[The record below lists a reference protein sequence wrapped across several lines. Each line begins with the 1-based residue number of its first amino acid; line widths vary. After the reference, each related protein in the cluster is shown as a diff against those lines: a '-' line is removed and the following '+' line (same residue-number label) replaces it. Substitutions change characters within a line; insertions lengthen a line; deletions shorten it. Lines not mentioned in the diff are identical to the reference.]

1 MGLHVAT
8 KEKLKRISLTLPSA
22 LYEELDS
29 IKQEK
34 NSSTVEVIRQA
45 IHFWIEHQV
54 AVKMAEGY
62 RLGNEDNQLLMK
74 EFEHVDK
81 EIW

>member
-1 MGLHVAT
+1 MGLHT
-8 KEKLKRISLTLPSA
+8 GSEEKLKRISLTLPTT

-29 IKQEK
+29 IKQKK
-34 NSSTVEVIRQA
+34 NTSTVEVIRQA

-54 AVKMAEGY
+54 AEKMAEGY
-62 RLGNEDNQLLMK
+62 RLENEENQALMK
-74 EFEHVDK
+74 QFEHVDK

>member
-1 MGLHVAT
+1 MSLHNAGD
-8 KEKLKRISLTLPSA
+8 EKLKRVSLTLTTS

-29 IKQEK
+29 IKQEQ
-34 NSSTVEVIRQA
+34 NTSTVEAIRQA
-45 IHFWIEHQV
+45 IHFWIDHQV
-54 AVKMAEGY
+54 AEKMAEGY
-62 RLGNEDNQLLMK
+62 RLGNEENKALMK

>member
-1 MGLHVAT
+1 MGLHT
-8 KEKLKRISLTLPSA
+8 GSEEKLKRISLTLPTA

-29 IKQEK
+29 IKQKK
-34 NSSTVEVIRQA
+34 NTSTVEVIRQA

-54 AVKMAEGY
+54 AEKMAEGY
-62 RLGNEDNQLLMK
+62 RLENEENQALMK
-74 EFEHVDK
+74 QFEHVDK

>member
-1 MGLHVAT
+1 MGLHSIT
-8 KEKLKRISLTLPSA
+8 DEKLKRISLTLPTA

-29 IKQEK
+29 IKQK
-34 NSSTVEVIRQA
+34 MNRTTVDVIRQA
-45 IHFWIEHQV
+45 IHFWIDHQV
-54 AVKMAEGY
+54 AEKMAEGY

-81 EIW
+81 ENW